1 MMQPTTDD
9 FATKATAYF
18 LCTVIFLL
26 CITLWWKTMKA
37 EDELQ
42 MVRAMTERNN
52 ELILD
57 IRQEIVAQEKQNRQ
71 AFEKLQK
78 SIEGEW

>member
-1 MMQPTTDD
+1 M
-9 FATKATAYF
+9 AKVTAYF
-18 LCTVIFLL
+18 FYIVIFLL
-26 CITLWWKTMKA
+26 CLTLWWKTMKA

-57 IRQEIVAQEKQNRQ
+57 IRQEIAAQEKQNRQ